1 MPQVL
6 RRKGRCFMKRLKNLV
21 LMLVLVLTSGLTTA
35 ALAAEQPQEC
45 ISLSGTAEAEV
56 APDMATLYI
65 NLETKAPTAVE
76 ARDGVAAKLHD
87 IQNVL
92 LGESILP
99 EDAKST
105 NYNLSPVFVMNGN
118 KRKQDGFRAS
128 STMRIKVQD
137 LDRLGAVI
145 DKCIT
150 KGATSVDR
158 VEFGLKDRGLAE
170 RNLLA
175 EATENARQKAAI
187 IANAGGRNL
196 GPLIRASV
204 NSNVG
209 RAVLNRPMMMK
220 AMAVADNAAFE
231 TALEPGTISLNV
243 SVETVFALQ

>member
-1 MPQVL
+1 
-6 RRKGRCFMKRLKNLV
+6 MKLLKSLV
-21 LMLVLVLTSGLTTA
+21 LMLVLVLAAGLTTA
-35 ALAAEQPQEC
+35 ATAAEQQDC
-45 ISLSGTAEAEV
+45 ITLSGTAEAEV

-145 DKCIT
+145 DKCIA

-231 TALEPGTISLNV
+231 TELEPGTIS
-243 SVETVFALQ
+243 